1 MRDTRHRK
9 QRIEQVTCDRC
20 LAESIAAFADDAEGS
35 PVVALVRCG
44 PRSRLTQFNA
54 CHEGTPAG
62 RRPLPPRTPPRRSSL
77 LFVND
82 SVSNESGENGG
93 VRGPALRYRYRFLA
107 SYR

>member
-62 RRPLPPRTPPRRSSL
+62 RRPLPPRTPPRQL
-77 LFVND
+77 A
-82 SVSNESGENGG
+82 
-93 VRGPALRYRYRFLA
+93 PLRERLRLQRKRRERWGTGARATLSIPLLA